1 MQIKVA
7 YSGYDG
13 LGKVD
18 EFEFDWNTVSNVPF
32 EEANTVQIEVA
43 VLEAIHQKT
52 ERENRATSFVILGD
66 DPYDRLKDIQ

>member
-32 EEANTVQIEVA
+32 EEANTVQIKVA
-43 VLEAIHQKT
+43 VL
-52 ERENRATSFVILGD
+52 
-66 DPYDRLKDIQ
+66 